1 MVCRYCGLETGS
13 GVGHQS
19 QAECIQALTAEIDR
33 ARELVSRTRDADL
46 AARDGRIATPPGAG
60 HAHAT

>member
-33 ARELVSRTRDADL
+33 ARELVSRARDADL
-46 AARDGRIATPPGAG
+46 TARDGRIATPPGAD